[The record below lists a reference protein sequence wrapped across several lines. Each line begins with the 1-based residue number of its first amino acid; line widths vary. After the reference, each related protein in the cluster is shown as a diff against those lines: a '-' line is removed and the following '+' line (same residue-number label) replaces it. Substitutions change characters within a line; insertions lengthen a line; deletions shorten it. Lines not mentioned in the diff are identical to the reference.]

1 MSRRVLN
8 GIISNS
14 SSPAIAQTEQP
25 VVVVFPAA
33 SNTVPSSVQNEVDMV
48 AAQSC
53 FSFYGCPMFVL
64 SSKLRA
70 LKAKLKEWNW
80 REFGDIYAKVN
91 DSMRALES
99 IQTEI
104 ATLGPSDERF
114 LREDQMFTA
123 DADVVNT
130 GLVERV
136 IPSLVTAGDNMLLT
150 SIPSQ
155 EEIFGVVNSM
165 DSLKSMNLLDRKCR
179 GGNVAIK
186 FDIQKAFDTLDW
198 GFILR
203 VLTAFGFGEVFVL
216 WIKELLGSA
225 YLSILVNGSPSG
237 YFSCSR
243 GVRQGDP
250 LSPILFCLAQE
261 VFSHGISSLIESGAL
276 RRINAPRGVTPPS
289 HVLFAD
295 DIMVFIQG
303 TTKNLRVLMRFMAE
317 AFPHL
322 AASIEAIVLPFEPCA
337 DHLIWTGAMSGILPA
352 KEAYL
357 WFLPHIASVPWS
369 KVIWDKAIQ
378 PRKSLVVW
386 KALQSRLLTD
396 EFLQKRGVS
405 LASGCS
411 FCYRYGETV
420 NHLFL
425 TCPFVM
431 ALWKWLLH
439 LFNKSSC
446 PFNSMDNL
454 FVGPFVESFSP
465 SSRKLW
471 LLVACNLV
479 WGIWHLRNQ
488 IRFDRLVVC
497 LDYAQRWFLSRFKE
511 SGIACFVSGHSPSS
525 PLIFQL
531 LGFLPLNPSA
541 PKFIRV
547 LWSPPPTGWVK
558 VNIDGSC
565 KASGTGF
572 GGVFRNSEGKV
583 LGAFASNQDQPSST
597 AAEVLAFLEAIRVA
611 WVRDWKHL
619 WLETDSSLVVQFF
632 SSTSYSIP
640 WSLRTEWR
648 NCLWRIKQMHFVC
661 THIYR
666 EGNCVADMLAN
677 FGADNHAYYW
687 WDSLPSWA
695 AIAYAKD
702 LVGFPRFRFR

>member
-1 MSRRVLN
+1 MLPDPREGPYFAQSTPLCDEPPGFERHQFE
-8 GIISNS
+8 SCQ
-14 SSPAIAQTEQP
+14 SPVIAQIEQP

-33 SNTVPSSVQNEVDMV
+33 SNTIPSSVKKKVDMV
-48 AAQSC
+48 AAQSWSDEEDGFTPWWMG

-80 REFGDIYAKVN
+80 REFGDINVKVN

-104 ATLGPSDERF
+104 ANLGPSDERF
-114 LREDQMFTA
+114 LREDQKMFTA
-123 DADVVNT
+123 DAEVVNT

-155 EEIFGVVNSM
+155 EEIFGVVKSM
-165 DSLKSMNLLDRKCR
+165 DSLSSPGPDGFGGIFFLHCWSVVVPGADTVSQLRPVALANFVFKIITKILANRSMNLLDRKCK

-203 VLTAFGFGEVFVL
+203 VLTAFGFGEVF
-216 WIKELLGSA
+216 
-225 YLSILVNGSPSG
+225 
-237 YFSCSR
+237 
-243 GVRQGDP
+243 GDP
-250 LSPILFCLAQE
+250 FSPILFCLAQE
-261 VFSHGISSLIESGAL
+261 VFSRGISSLIESGAM

-317 AFPHL
+317 YGLNSAVFIRARFLAKGSFTPQIYRKSSIWLGLKKLLPQILENSQWVIGNGSQVDFWTDNWMGDSLMHLLGIPPSVAFSFHAKVADFINNCRWDLPVNFVRAFPHL
-322 AASIEAIVLPFEPCA
+322 AASIEAIVLPIEPCA
-337 DHLIWTGAMSGILPA
+337 DHLIWTGAMSGILSA

-357 WFLPHIASVPWS
+357 WLSSHNASVPWS
-369 KVIWDKAIQ
+369 KVIWDKALQ

-405 LASGCS
+405 LVSCCS

-431 ALWKWLLH
+431 ALWKWLIQ

-446 PFNSMDNL
+446 PFDSMDNF
-454 FVGPFVESFSP
+454 FVGICECLLRLWSFSFISTDIP
-465 SSRKLW
+465 TFGFFASHFVHPQVYS
-471 LLVACNLV
+471 C
-479 WGIWHLRNQ
+479 
-488 IRFDRLVVC
+488 VV
-497 LDYAQRWFLSRFKE
+497 
-511 SGIACFVSGHSPSS
+511 VSS
-525 PLIFQL
+525 PYW
-531 LGFLPLNPSA
+531 LG
-541 PKFIRV
+541 
-547 LWSPPPTGWVK
+547 
-558 VNIDGSC
+558 
-565 KASGTGF
+565 
-572 GGVFRNSEGKV
+572 
-583 LGAFASNQDQPSST
+583 
-597 AAEVLAFLEAIRVA
+597 
-611 WVRDWKHL
+611 
-619 WLETDSSLVVQFF
+619 
-632 SSTSYSIP
+632 
-640 WSLRTEWR
+640 
-648 NCLWRIKQMHFVC
+648 
-661 THIYR
+661 
-666 EGNCVADMLAN
+666 
-677 FGADNHAYYW
+677 
-687 WDSLPSWA
+687 
-695 AIAYAKD
+695 
-702 LVGFPRFRFR
+702 